1 MSCNVYAD
9 TGYTNAD
16 EMQDKARIV
25 RAITKSIERRELS
38 LADASKLVGLPAGRL
53 RKILRGEFRHEE
65 PEVLLGCLRKLG
77 FRLQVTIRPPDV
89 NALGKWHLLGGP
101 PLL

>member
-25 RAITKSIERRELS
+25 RAISKSIERRELS

-53 RKILRGEFRHEE
+53 RRILRGGSSDTRN
-65 PEVLLGCLRKLG
+65 RKCCSAAFANWASG
-77 FRLQVTIRPPDV
+77 SRSRCDHR
-89 NALGKWHLLGGP
+89 A
-101 PLL
+101 